1 VQPLSE
7 NNKLLFNE
15 QVRDHIEK
23 LNGLMTLASGRVIEA
38 GSIRKVC
45 LATKLLEGSTSMLG
59 IDAWSGTLSMFRELI
74 DMSIRSSRCWD
85 EQLSQI
91 VSEVLETEEQVITDM
106 LEQEA
111 AEVDFS
117 GSFEGLRREMEYLL
131 GECEKGMTPDEME
144 TGIGLQDEKVQ
155 IDAECDKSLGGY
167 YVESFST
174 LDRLIDSLNGVR
186 DRFSMYLED
195 PERRSDIV
203 RNLEL
208 AFGESEFFIDLIGDI
223 LSRLGDVDRRFLSK
237 VSCGTVFDGVKDF
250 FYLHKKIKGWNAELV
265 SRVDDFSLDRDAASA
280 LAIVLEGCLFD
291 VCKLSGADQK
301 AELEANV
308 DIKSMESYLLAKIV
322 DNYSNYLCDSEL
334 DMDDVFAF
342 YPSLR
347 SIRSL
352 LEKWGGLLWVEPDT
366 QSGERFRFTL
376 PITSEKTGYLI
387 FPASGRKLAVPCHSM
402 ECVLSSAEAPVHEDT
417 RGKYLMM
424 SGTRIPVYGLE
435 ELAPDEIETD
445 SKRSFIMI
453 VGVAEKRAGIYTDD
467 EGKRIEG
474 IIDQVTEGEWSS
486 LMKEVLNVGE
496 DEYPILDIRLILKR
510 IGFLQGFDDNLE
522 ETGTFVSDAEVAEET
537 QEATVPR
544 V

>member
-1 VQPLSE
+1 MQPLSE
-7 NNKLLFNE
+7 SNKLLFNE

-23 LNGLMTLASGRVIEA
+23 LNGLMTFTSGKAIEEGPISKA
-38 GSIRKVC
+38 C

-59 IDAWSGTLSMFRELI
+59 IEAWSGTLTMFRELL
-74 DMSIRSSRCWD
+74 DMSSRSSRCWD

-91 VSEVLETEEQVITDM
+91 VSEVLETEEQVITDL
-106 LEQEA
+106 LEREA
-111 AEVDFS
+111 DEVDFS
-117 GSFEGLRREMEYLL
+117 GSFEGLQREMEFLL
-131 GECEKGMTPDEME
+131 SECEKGIPTDGEKTEIGIEDE
-144 TGIGLQDEKVQ
+144 GVQ
-155 IDAECDKSLGGY
+155 LDTECEKSLGGY
-167 YVESFST
+167 CVESFST

-208 AFGESEFFIDLIGDI
+208 AFGESEFFVDLIGDI

-237 VSCGTVFDGVKDF
+237 VSCGTVLDGVKDF
-250 FYLHKKIKGWNAELV
+250 FYLHKQIKGWNAELA

-280 LAIVLEGCLFD
+280 LAIILEGCLFD
-291 VCKLSGADQK
+291 VCKLSGTEQRV
-301 AELEANV
+301 ELEANV
-308 DIKSMESYLLAKIV
+308 DIRSMGSHLLAKIV

-334 DMDDVFAF
+334 DMDDVVAF

-347 SIRSL
+347 SIRNL
-352 LEKWGGLLWVEPDT
+352 LERWGGLLWVEPDT

-376 PITSEKTGYLI
+376 PITSEKIGYLI
-387 FPASGRKLAVPCHSM
+387 FPASGRKLAIPRHSM
-402 ECVLSSAEAPVHEDT
+402 ECVLSSAEAPVNEDT

-435 ELAPDEIETD
+435 ELAPDEIATD
-445 SKRSFIMI
+445 STRSFVMI
-453 VGVAEKRAGIYTDD
+453 VGVAEQRAGIYTDD

-486 LMKEVLNVGE
+486 LMKEVLKFH
-496 DEYPILDIRLILKR
+496 P
-510 IGFLQGFDDNLE
+510 
-522 ETGTFVSDAEVAEET
+522 
-537 QEATVPR
+537 
-544 V
+544 